1 MTMYDVPIE
10 EETTC
15 RPTTRSHR
23 ARAAVQRAHRRHAT
37 QGDARVS
44 DALATFTVQMNG

>member
-1 MTMYDVPIE
+1 MKMYDVPIE
-10 EETTC
+10 EETTF

-37 QGDARVS
+37 QGDASVS
-44 DALATFTVQMNG
+44 DALATFTVHLDG